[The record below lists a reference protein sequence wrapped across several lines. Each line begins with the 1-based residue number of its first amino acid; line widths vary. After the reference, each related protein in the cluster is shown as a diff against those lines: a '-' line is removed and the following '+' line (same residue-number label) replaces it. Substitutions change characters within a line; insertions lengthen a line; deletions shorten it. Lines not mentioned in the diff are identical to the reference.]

1 MLTLLLLTPL
11 SVKDV
16 SVWGSVKNRCVTVVD
31 PPEMI
36 MEACTNL

>member
-1 MLTLLLLTPL
+1 MLRLLLLTPL

-16 SVWGSVKNRCVTVVD
+16 SFGGSLRNRSVTVVD

-36 MEACTNL
+36 TELCINS